1 MGKIVGVLVCLVIL
15 ALDITAG
22 ILGIKAEAA
31 QNQVYLFNLHFY
43 TAKNMDEMISIV
55 HF

>member
-1 MGKIVGVLVCLVIL
+1 MVNRGVGAFVCFLII

-31 QNQVYLFNLHFY
+31 QNQV
-43 TAKNMDEMISIV
+43 
-55 HF
+55 